1 MKYILNSNVVL
12 VTVLDESMLVTLLES
27 ANGVKNM
34 RSINE
39 TGAYFWRLMEDNL
52 SVEEII
58 NRSMQD
64 YGISEERA
72 KPAFMQ
78 FLRSLSDAGYLTIE
92 NE

>member
-27 ANGVKNM
+27 ANGVENM

-78 FLRSLSDAGYLTIE
+78 FLRILSDAGYLTIE